1 MKWRLQEPLEI
12 AEFSATVIFL
22 SSFLEPRSSDLRRP
36 QHSMDQEFSDS
47 LLLQHLETLAA
58 QLEIE
63 VRYEDL
69 ADDEVTIHSGGC
81 KLQNRNLI
89 LIDRHRTLAGRA
101 RLLACELSRYDL
113 ENFYIPPR
121 VRDFIQASSRE
132 KNLPQ
137 R

>member
-1 MKWRLQEPLEI
+1 MDDG
-12 AEFSATVIFL
+12 L
-22 SSFLEPRSSDLRRP
+22 SDTA
-36 QHSMDQEFSDS
+36 
-47 LLLQHLETLAA
+47 LLQHLETLAA

-63 VRYEDL
+63 VRYENL

-89 LIDRHRTLAGRA
+89 LIDLQQPLVERA
-101 RLLACELSRYDL
+101 RLLARELSRYDL
-113 ENFYIPPR
+113 ENFYILPR

>member
-1 MKWRLQEPLEI
+1 
-12 AEFSATVIFL
+12 
-22 SSFLEPRSSDLRRP
+22 
-36 QHSMDQEFSDS
+36 MDHEFSDS
-47 LLLQHLETLAA
+47 LLLQHLEGLAA

-63 VRYEDL
+63 VRYEVL

-81 KLQNRNLI
+81 KLLDRNLI
-89 LIDRHRTLAGRA
+89 LIDRQQPLAERA
-101 RLLACELSRYDL
+101 RLLARELSRYDL
-113 ENFYIPPR
+113 ENFYILPR

>member
-1 MKWRLQEPLEI
+1 
-12 AEFSATVIFL
+12 
-22 SSFLEPRSSDLRRP
+22 
-36 QHSMDQEFSDS
+36 MDQEFSDS
-47 LLLQHLETLAA
+47 LLLQHLEGLAA
-58 QLEIE
+58 QLEIA

-69 ADDEVTIHSGGC
+69 TDDEVTIHSGGC

-89 LIDRHRTLAGRA
+89 FIDRHRPLAERA

-113 ENFYIPPR
+113 ENFYVLPR

>member
-1 MKWRLQEPLEI
+1 
-12 AEFSATVIFL
+12 
-22 SSFLEPRSSDLRRP
+22 
-36 QHSMDQEFSDS
+36 MDDGFSDTA
-47 LLLQHLETLAA
+47 LLQHLETLAA

-63 VRYEDL
+63 VRYENL

-81 KLQNRNLI
+81 KLLDRHLI
-89 LIDRHRTLAGRA
+89 LIDRQQSLVERA
-101 RLLACELSRYDL
+101 RLLARELSRYDL
-113 ENFYIPPR
+113 ENFYILPR

>member
-1 MKWRLQEPLEI
+1 
-12 AEFSATVIFL
+12 
-22 SSFLEPRSSDLRRP
+22 
-36 QHSMDQEFSDS
+36 MDQELSDS

-63 VRYEDL
+63 VRYESL

-81 KLQNRNLI
+81 KLQNHNLI
-89 LIDRHRTLAGRA
+89 LIDLQQPLMERA
-101 RLLACELSRYDL
+101 RLLARELSQYDL
-113 ENFYIPPR
+113 ENFYILPR